1 VIEKAKNLAKEGA
14 DSQAM
19 ENLIVS
25 RDMSQIVKTLQMILL
40 QQS

>member
-1 VIEKAKNLAKEGA
+1 VEKAKNLAKEGA
-14 DSQAM
+14 NSQAM

-25 RDMSQIVKTLQMILL
+25 GDMSQIVNTLQVMLL